1 MMTDLRDATIHE
13 EIQFAL
19 REYMA
24 HSNGRYPRVLEVS
37 HEVLGNLSRC
47 PDAMR
52 HMRAAWLT
60 DGGIP
65 CEFILYLG
73 LWLLPKS
80 GTTRFR
86 LVADL
91 PITSR
96 GKALR
101 ECPPPP

>member
-1 MMTDLRDATIHE
+1 MNDLRDATIHE
-13 EIQFAL
+13 EIQCAI
-19 REYMA
+19 RGYMA

-37 HEVLGNLSRC
+37 HEVLDSLSRR

-60 DGGIP
+60 DGGSP
-65 CEFILYLG
+65 CELILYLG
-73 LWLLPKS
+73 LWLLPKADLT
-80 GTTRFR
+80 GFR